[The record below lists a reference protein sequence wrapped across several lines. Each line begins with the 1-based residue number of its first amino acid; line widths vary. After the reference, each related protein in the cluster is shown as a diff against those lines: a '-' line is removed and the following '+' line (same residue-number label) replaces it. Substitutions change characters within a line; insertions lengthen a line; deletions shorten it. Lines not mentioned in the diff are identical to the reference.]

1 MYVEYYLCLQ
11 AVQKTFHNLL
21 LLLSIFDLVRT
32 ENHHYLRRTL
42 SDPSSSSPSPQSSPS
57 PSAQS
62 SSPFQVYLVTTVPLF
77 SLPQLSSSTE
87 VKHFLT
93 LILPYVLPVAHIGMV
108 ITIIIITIIIV
119 DIIFSYILRG
129 SYWNGNYHH
138 HHLRPHPSAHLA
150 CSSC

>member
-1 MYVEYYLCLQ
+1 MKKIYPIYVEYHLCLQ

-32 ENHHYLRRTL
+32 ENHRYLCRTL
-42 SDPSSSSPSPQSSPS
+42 SDLSSSSPSPQSTSPS
-57 PSAQS
+57 
-62 SSPFQVYLVTTVPLF
+62 QVYLVTTVPLF

-108 ITIIIITIIIV
+108 ITR
-119 DIIFSYILRG
+119 IFDTCGKLTPPPTQPTSMHFVLDLTQPLQLLFDSG
-129 SYWNGNYHH
+129 
-138 HHLRPHPSAHLA
+138 
-150 CSSC
+150 